1 MKCPSCDKDVS
12 DDAAVCPHCDAV
24 LDPSLLDAAPPEDD
38 GSDEAPPPPRA
49 RAAPPKGAR
58 RPVSKAPGARPG
70 APKKKRPAGARPAP
84 RRAETP
90 PPAPKKDDWRSQV
103 SEEDWKASQVAER
116 PAFEV
121 ERTLD
126 AEDWMGQTKHYLL
139 GLPLADKL
147 ALFGTGVMTLS
158 TFLPWRET
166 VSHGEQLG
174 VFTTG
179 ALVTLLSGAALAGI
193 IVRTKKLMPK
203 LNPLVPWIAQLGLV
217 GVAAVWCL
225 FDTAVLSWD
234 STLAQ
239 SRIGNFQMWVSKP
252 SIGLISALLSG
263 VVSLL
268 GTIFGLKDL
277 GR

>member
-1 MKCPSCDKDVS
+1 MKCPSCDNDVS

-24 LDPSLLDAAPPEDD
+24 LDPSLLDAGPPEDD
-38 GSDEAPPPPRA
+38 GEAPAPRPA
-49 RAAPPKGAR
+49 RPAAKPGAR
-58 RPVSKAPGARPG
+58 RPATKSGARPG
-70 APKKKRPAGARPAP
+70 VPKKKRPAARPAP
-84 RRAETP
+84 RRDEAP
-90 PPAPKKDDWRSQV
+90 PPQPKKDDWRAQL
-103 SEEDWKASQVAER
+103 SEADWKEYEVSDR

-126 AEDWMGQTKHYLL
+126 AEDWMTQTRYYLL
-139 GLPLADKL
+139 ALPLADKL

-158 TFLPWRET
+158 TFFPWRET
-166 VSHGEQLG
+166 VARGEELG

-179 ALVTLLSGAALAGI
+179 AIVTLLAGAALAGI

-203 LNPLVPWIAQLGLV
+203 LNPLIPWVAQLGLV

-234 STLAQ
+234 ATPAQ
-239 SRIGNFQMWVSKP
+239 SRIGNFTMWVSKP
-252 SIGLISALLSG
+252 SFGLISALLSG
-263 VVSLL
+263 IVSLL

-277 GR
+277 GK

>member
-1 MKCPSCDKDVS
+1 MKCPSCENDVA

-24 LDPSLLDAAPPEDD
+24 LDPSLLDAAPPPDD
-38 GSDEAPPPPRA
+38 GDDAPPPPRA
-49 RAAPPKGAR
+49 RPASKGPPR
-58 RPVSKAPGARPG
+58 RPGAKPATGARPG
-70 APKKKRPAGARPAP
+70 APKKKRPPGARPAP

-90 PPAPKKDDWRSQV
+90 PPAPKKDDWRSQI

-126 AEDWMGQTKHYLL
+126 AEDWMTQTRHYLL
-139 GLPLADKL
+139 ALPIADKL
-147 ALFGTGVMTLS
+147 ALFGTAVMTLC

-179 ALVTLLSGAALAGI
+179 ALVTLASGAALTGV
-193 IVRTKKLMPK
+193 IVRTRKLMPN
-203 LNPLVPWIAQLGLV
+203 LNPLVPWVAQLGLV
-217 GVAAVWCL
+217 GAAAVWCL
-225 FDTAVLSWD
+225 FDATVLSWD

-239 SRIGNFQMWVSKP
+239 SRIGNFQMWTSKP
-252 SIGLISALLSG
+252 SFGLIGALLSG
-263 VVSLL
+263 MVSLL
-268 GTIFGLKDL
+268 GTVFGLKDL